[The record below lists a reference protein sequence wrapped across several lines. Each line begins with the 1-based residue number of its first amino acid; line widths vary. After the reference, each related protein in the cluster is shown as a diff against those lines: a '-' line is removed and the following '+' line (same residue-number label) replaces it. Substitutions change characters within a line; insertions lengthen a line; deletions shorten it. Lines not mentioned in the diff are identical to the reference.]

1 MKAWIVTANM
11 GYGHQRAVYPL
22 KNIAEDNIFTMGE
35 NETTSKNEEI
45 LWKRVLGAYEFMSRA
60 KSIPVVGSSFFNLLD
75 TFVKIPS
82 FYPIRDLSNSTF
94 QVDLLRSNI
103 DKGLC
108 DDMLNIIS
116 TKELPV
122 VTSFYASAIAADLK
136 ATNSIFCIICD
147 ADLNR
152 AWVAKEPRESRI
164 VYFAPCGKAA
174 QRLKAYGVPDE
185 RIIITGFPLPTE
197 LTGDSDLSILKK
209 NLSVRLKKL
218 DPNSNFWQRYELTV
232 KHYLGEN
239 NCLPESDRKLTITYA
254 VGGAGA
260 QKEIGAKIAHSL
272 KEKILNDEVKLVL
285 IAGIR
290 PDVRDYFIYI
300 KKMITDDNSKIE
312 IIYEDSLD
320 LYFQKMNQILA
331 TTDILWTKPSE
342 ISFYCAL
349 GIPIIMAP
357 SIGSQ
362 EKFNAKWLYDIQSGI
377 KQENPE
383 YTHQWL
389 FEMLEKGRLAEA
401 AWSGFLKARK
411 LGTHKIIEYLTNGAI
426 SKDKS
431 IVMR

>member
-1 MKAWIVTANM
+1 MKAWVVTANM

-22 KNIAEDNIFTMGE
+22 KNIAEDNIFTVGE

-94 QVDLLRSNI
+94 QVDLLQSNI
-103 DKGLC
+103 EKGLC

-122 VTSFYASAIAADLK
+122 VTSFYASAIAADMK

-164 VYFAPCGKAA
+164 VYFAPCGRAA

-197 LTGDSDLSILKK
+197 LIGDNDLSILKK

-218 DPNSNFWQRYELTV
+218 DPNSNFWQRHELTV

-239 NCLPESDRKLTITYA
+239 NCLPDSDGKLTITYA

-260 QKEIGAKIAHSL
+260 QKEIGAKIAFSL
-272 KEKILNDEVKLVL
+272 KEKILNDEVKLIL

-290 PDVRDYFIYI
+290 PDVKDYFISI
-300 KKMITDDNSKIE
+300 KKTITDDNSKIE
-312 IIYEDSLD
+312 IIYEDTLD